1 MQIWGFISSTI
12 SLVIIF
18 AASAAPIPL
27 YAHYADAMNL
37 TKGQLSLTAVMY
49 FVSTVI
55 ALVFLAR
62 ISNYYGRKISIYI
75 VLLLGIIGCLSFIF
89 VNSIEFL
96 LLGRFMQGL
105 ACGLASSSII
115 AFIIDNEPPHLK
127 GLATSI
133 GSAGPNFGLA
143 VGAVICG
150 ITTQRFPDV
159 LNSIFIILISLLLIC
174 FILIILSKETM
185 PPQKG
190 IFKSFIP
197 QIKAPNNI
205 RKLLLPAGATFAA
218 SWSVGGF
225 YQAYSATIAI
235 QIFHLNDTFMAS
247 LAFVS
252 FIAPIALGA
261 AITQNLNPF
270 KAQRYGTLG
279 FVLSLILLYLCLF
292 SENIVYFFLI
302 SILAGI
308 FQGILFTGSMKTIM
322 ERTTIQDRAGVLS
335 LIYIISYSGAA
346 IPNFVV
352 SQIAYL
358 FDLTQLTLGYVLLS
372 IVCFIILLISTK
384 K

>member
-1 MQIWGFISSTI
+1 
-12 SLVIIF
+12 
-18 AASAAPIPL
+18 
-27 YAHYADAMNL
+27 
-37 TKGQLSLTAVMY
+37 
-49 FVSTVI
+49 
-55 ALVFLAR
+55 
-62 ISNYYGRKISIYI
+62 
-75 VLLLGIIGCLSFIF
+75 
-89 VNSIEFL
+89 
-96 LLGRFMQGL
+96 
-105 ACGLASSSII
+105 
-115 AFIIDNEPPHLK
+115 
-127 GLATSI
+127 
-133 GSAGPNFGLA
+133 
-143 VGAVICG
+143 
-150 ITTQRFPDV
+150 
-159 LNSIFIILISLLLIC
+159 
-174 FILIILSKETM
+174 M

-190 IFKSFIP
+190 ILKSFIP

-358 FDLTQLTLGYVLLS
+358 FDLTQLTLSYVLLS